1 MWNQEHSIKLL
12 LDRLSVS
19 ESLDRG
25 MSERSGE
32 ATILHMERE
41 TKEIRRSTMYGKQDV
56 IDLCGYR

>member
-1 MWNQEHSIKLL
+1 MDLL

-41 TKEIRRSTMYGKQDV
+41 TKEIRRSTMYGKQNV